1 MEIKLE
7 RKPQK
12 HRAIVSRGILDTIEY
27 EMAMG
32 NTAEDILDIVIDI
45 RDTAER
51 IIKLL
56 ELKKGEQDGENTFCN
71 HRSGDDM
78 DRWIFD
84 RKKQS
89 QINTAENT
97 DEIQSKPTATKS
109 TEVPWWKGE

>member
-1 MEIKLE
+1 MELKLE
-7 RKPQK
+7 RRPQK
-12 HRAIVSRGILDTIEY
+12 FRARRCQAILDTIEY
-27 EMAMG
+27 EMAME
-32 NTAEDILDIVIDI
+32 NKADDILDIVIDI

-97 DEIQSKPTATKS
+97 DQNERKKFDKDIY
-109 TEVPWWKGE
+109 VPNKG

>member
-1 MEIKLE
+1 MELKIE

-12 HRAIVSRGILDTIEY
+12 HRAIVSQGILCTIEY
-27 EMAMG
+27 EVETENKAD
-32 NTAEDILDIVIDI
+32 DILDIVIDI
-45 RDTAER
+45 RDIAER

-84 RKKQS
+84 RKKQP

-97 DEIQSKPTATKS
+97 DENERKKFDKDIY
-109 TEVPWWKGE
+109 VPNKGE